1 MLTGSAARSRSG
13 NAANAVAASAPPA
26 LLMRK
31 SLRHCRCCDVRP
43 RPFFIVTSHGVKA
56 RALRREPRQKLF
68 RQATSRSFCPVAIG
82 AGRLYTKLY
91 VRLQTARFCLNQA
104 PRRQARWRRSA
115 AAGFS
120 SSPMTRALRKKPALR
135 GATVPAK
142 RRLRKVAV
150 KRGAR
155 GPAIAE
161 LIATRL
167 EEDIVLGRRHP
178 RERLIEQDLCQQ
190 FNTHRADVRLA
201 FFELEKK
208 GIIQRIPNRGA
219 MVRDLSPQE
228 VTELYAVR
236 EELEVMAVRILPF
249 PVARGEIDKLDEIQR
264 KYSAAI
270 DSGDLLDVFY
280 GNLHFHRTLYELCGN
295 LCLIETIEQLAQKVY
310 GIRSYANAYPDALD
324 RARRDHV
331 AMIAALRTSNR
342 DALIALTRRHLEPSP
357 EAYIRAYQR
366 RFGDVSPAPRQS

>member
-1 MLTGSAARSRSG
+1 MT
-13 NAANAVAASAPPA
+13 
-26 LLMRK
+26 
-31 SLRHCRCCDVRP
+31 
-43 RPFFIVTSHGVKA
+43 
-56 RALRREPRQKLF
+56 
-68 RQATSRSFCPVAIG
+68 
-82 AGRLYTKLY
+82 
-91 VRLQTARFCLNQA
+91 A
-104 PRRQARWRRSA
+104 PR
-115 AAGFS
+115 
-120 SSPMTRALRKKPALR
+120 TLRKKLAQR
-135 GATVPAK
+135 GAAAPSK
-142 RRLRKVAV
+142 RRLGKAAA

-167 EEDIVLGRRHP
+167 EEEIVLGRRHP

-228 VTELYAVR
+228 VTEIYAVR

-249 PVARGEIDKLDEIQR
+249 PVARGDIDKLDEIQR

-295 LCLIETIEQLAQKVY
+295 TCLIETIEQLAQKVY

-331 AMIAALRTSNR
+331 GMIAALRTSNR
-342 DALIALTRRHLEPSP
+342 DELIALTRRHLEPSP

-366 RFGDVSPAPRQS
+366 RFGDVRPSASGVSKF